1 MAEEEQVRSPG
12 KPTRRRRRRRRGK
25 AIPAPA
31 APATPPIGL
40 PPAIAAGSPPA
51 VGDGSFAAGETAAS
65 PPGDAPGAPA
75 DRRARLRASILSF
88 LSRHQETQVGAV
100 LDALRTTTPQFDRP
114 DETAALEVLH
124 ELVTAN
130 LVMPGLDRAHLGWPW
145 LRLTEYGRQVLRQG
159 RPVSFDPDQYLAAA
173 QQRMAALPAL
183 AVDVLREAV
192 ATYHRGFIRSSALL
206 LGTASE
212 IVMTELIDAF
222 IAAQPEKER
231 QKLAAA
237 VEDRSMYARYRL
249 FRDEFDRTREG
260 RRLPDAVSKDV
271 EAIID
276 LIFNAIRLNRN
287 EAGHPSAAP
296 LNPLLVATTLQA
308 FLEYAERIARLT
320 VYFREAVGS
329 PAAAAPTPAPARR
342 RTRRGGRR
350 RKSSTAS

>member
-1 MAEEEQVRSPG
+1 
-12 KPTRRRRRRRRGK
+12 
-25 AIPAPA
+25 
-31 APATPPIGL
+31 L
-40 PPAIAAGSPPA
+40 PPGA
-51 VGDGSFAAGETAAS
+51 VPEAR
-65 PPGDAPGAPA
+65 APA
-75 DRRARLRASILSF
+75 DRRVRLRASILSF

-100 LDALRTTTPQFDRP
+100 LDALRASSPQFDRS

-130 LVMPGLDRAHLGWPW
+130 LVLPGLDRAHLGWPW
-145 LRLTEYGRQVLRQG
+145 LRVTEYGRQVLREG

-173 QQRMAALPAL
+173 QQRMGALPAL
-183 AVDVLREAV
+183 AVEVLQEAV
-192 ATYHRGFIRSSALL
+192 ATYHRGFVRSSALL

-231 QKLAAA
+231 QRLGAA

-287 EAGHPSAAP
+287 EAGHPSADP
-296 LNPLLVATTLQA
+296 LNPVLVATTLQA

-320 VYFREAVGS
+320 AYFREAVGT
-329 PAAAAPTPAPARR
+329 PAAAPPPAAPRR

-350 RKSSTAS
+350 RKRSTAS